1 MLNDSDVVQGFTMNA
16 VDGLVDKAC
25 HARSA
30 WAPAGGEKQPQGV
43 ADSPRRPYALKLSEP
58 LGLGACVL
66 VCHCRVVTDGDILEA
81 VAAGARDEFDIA
93 EACGAGTG
101 CGGCIPAVT
110 ALLAAEGCA
119 PGFPVVGT
127 LRPYAGVVGAGDAQ
141 EPRAPGATR
150 SRR

>member
-1 MLNDSDVVQGFTMNA
+1 M
-16 VDGLVDKAC
+16 
-25 HARSA
+25 
-30 WAPAGGEKQPQGV
+30 
-43 ADSPRRPYALKLSEP
+43 
-58 LGLGACVL
+58 L
-66 VCHCRVVTDGDILEA
+66 VCHCRVVTDSDILEA

-119 PGFPVVGT
+119 PGVPGVGA
-127 LRPYAGVVGAGDAQ
+127 LRPYAGVVGAAHAQ
-141 EPRAPGATR
+141 EPRTPGAKR